1 MARTGGGSA
10 LAFCVLHDLLGA
22 AAFLAAHPLHAAYA
36 LFFHRGLLA
45 LAAFF
50 CPLLLSTALLLV
62 VLLTAAPYAA
72 PGRAGARCLGST
84 CGVAVAA
91 LCAGLRPDGGLG
103 LVGQLCSFVLGPAGV
118 GEIVFVGEV
127 RDAGGASCFLLE
139 QERGSFL
146 SAARE
151 ELAVEPP
158 LQCHRGE
165 EICFLNN
172 GEFYE
177 EDAFNFMDEIQEK
190 NVVCEDLKKA
200 PESFSSSSQHCFPVP
215 GETFMPVPEMEEQ
228 EKSISNVQSVSLPE
242 RKGFSSDAVE
252 EKRLECDTVPVSAM
266 EAKNPERAGK
276 PHSSIS
282 QRIRQWESGNLKGVL
297 DEIED
302 NPVEICFEKRS
313 FKGVQETMP
322 LETESCDQKQSD
334 EQLAREESDRKQLPE
349 EELVDVKE
357 ELVHSKVADE
367 FSMDLQAEEIASIIG
382 GPEEDP
388 PQEQRSEDVEA
399 EEDAQADGQDHQED
413 VQKTASEQ
421 REEEE
426 QEDADGGEGP
436 LRSTSIARRVH
447 TRTSSESLA
456 GAGEG
461 SPSKGKEWKRTLA
474 CKLYEERIQLKVCRD
489 GAVAGACADDMDMLW
504 EAYETGGGSSSAVAV
519 AVAGDTKPRGGG
531 GSKAKEESVDEEE
544 QEEEEDEEDEGPV
557 RQLCCLQALKF
568 STRKMNLGGG
578 KPSLSKIS
586 RVLKRMTA
594 LSRVGS
600 RRK

>member
-1 MARTGGGSA
+1 MARIDGGSA

-62 VLLTAAPYAA
+62 VLLTAAPYVA
-72 PGRAGARCLGST
+72 PGRAGARYLGST
-84 CGVAVAA
+84 SGVAVAA

-103 LVGQLCSFVLGPAGV
+103 LIGQLCSFVLGPAGV
-118 GEIVFVGEV
+118 GEVVFVGEV
-127 RDAGGASCFLLE
+127 CDAGGGSCFLLE
-139 QERGSFL
+139 EKSL
-146 SAARE
+146 LYAYATRE
-151 ELAVEPP
+151 LEGELP
-158 LQCHRGE
+158 LQSVSRE
-165 EICFLNN
+165 EICFLSN

-177 EDAFNFMDEIQEK
+177 EDMPNFKDEIQEK

-200 PESFSSSSQHCFPVP
+200 PETLSSSSEHCCP

-228 EKSISNVQSVSLPE
+228 EKSINNVSLPE
-242 RKGFSSDAVE
+242 RKGFSSDAVK
-252 EKRLECDTVPVSAM
+252 EKRLECDPVPLSAM
-266 EAKNPERAGK
+266 EANTPERVSK
-276 PHSSIS
+276 PRSSIS
-282 QRIRQWESGNLKGVL
+282 QRIRQWESGNLKLVL

-302 NPVEICFEKRS
+302 NPVEICFEKES
-313 FKGVQETMP
+313 FKGVKEAVP
-322 LETESCDQKQSD
+322 LKTESCDQKQSED
-334 EQLAREESDRKQLPE
+334 QLAQEESDRKQSPE

-357 ELVHSKVADE
+357 ELVRSKVAE
-367 FSMDLQAEEIASIIG
+367 KCSEDLRAEEIASIIG
-382 GPEEDP
+382 EPEADP
-388 PQEQRSEDVEA
+388 PQEQRREDVQA
-399 EEDAQADGQDHQED
+399 EEDAQPNGQDHQED
-413 VQKTASEQ
+413 VQ
-421 REEEE
+421 EE
-426 QEDADGGEGP
+426 QEHEDADGGEGP

-489 GAVAGACADDMDMLW
+489 RAVAGACADDMDMLW

-531 GSKAKEESVDEEE
+531 GSKANEQSVDEE
-544 QEEEEDEEDEGPV
+544 EEEEDEEDEGPV

>member
-1 MARTGGGSA
+1 MARIDGGSA

-103 LVGQLCSFVLGPAGV
+103 LLGQLCSFVLGPAGV
-118 GEIVFVGEV
+118 GEVVFVGEV
-127 RDAGGASCFLLE
+127 CDVPDGSCFLLE
-139 QERGSFL
+139 EKSLLHAYATQEL
-146 SAARE
+146 E
-151 ELAVEPP
+151 VELP
-158 LQCHRGE
+158 LQSLSGE
-165 EICFLNN
+165 EICFLST

-177 EDAFNFMDEIQEK
+177 EDILSFKDEIQEK

-200 PESFSSSSQHCFPVP
+200 PESFSSSQHCCP
-215 GETFMPVPEMEEQ
+215 GEICMPEMEEQ
-228 EKSISNVQSVSLPE
+228 EKSIKSVSLPE

-252 EKRLECDTVPVSAM
+252 EKRLECDPVPLSAM
-266 EAKNPERAGK
+266 ETKKPERVGK

-302 NPVEICFEKRS
+302 NPVEICFEKEL
-313 FKGVQETMP
+313 FKGVEEISF
-322 LETESCDQKQSD
+322 ETESCDQKQSE
-334 EQLAREESDRKQLPE
+334 EQLGQEESDRRQSPE

-357 ELVHSKVADE
+357 ELVPSKVAE
-367 FSMDLQAEEIASIIG
+367 ECIIDLQQAEEIASIIG
-382 GPEEDP
+382 
-388 PQEQRSEDVEA
+388 EQRSEDVKA
-399 EEDAQADGQDHQED
+399 EEDAQPDGQDHQED
-413 VQKTASEQ
+413 VQP
-421 REEEE
+421 EE
-426 QEDADGGEGP
+426 QEHEDADGGKCP

-519 AVAGDTKPRGGG
+519 AVAGDTKLRGGG
-531 GSKAKEESVDEEE
+531 GGGKAKEESVVDED
-544 QEEEEDEEDEGPV
+544 EEEEDEEDEGPV

>member
-1 MARTGGGSA
+1 MARIDGGSA

-72 PGRAGARCLGST
+72 PGWAGARFLGST

-103 LVGQLCSFVLGPAGV
+103 LLGQLCSFVLGPAGV
-118 GEIVFVGEV
+118 GEVVFVGEV
-127 RDAGGASCFLLE
+127 RDAGGDSCFLLE
-139 QERGSFL
+139 QGRETFL
-146 SAARE
+146 SAAQE
-151 ELAVEPP
+151 EFAVELP
-158 LQCHRGE
+158 LQSVRGE
-165 EICFLNN
+165 EICFLSN

-177 EDAFNFMDEIQEK
+177 EDTFSFMDEIQEK
-190 NVVCEDLKKA
+190 NVVSEDLKKA
-200 PESFSSSSQHCFPVP
+200 PESLSSSSEHCFPVP
-215 GETFMPVPEMEEQ
+215 GETFMPEMEEQ
-228 EKSISNVQSVSLPE
+228 EKSISKGQSVSLPE
-242 RKGFSSDAVE
+242 RKGLSSDAVE
-252 EKRLECDTVPVSAM
+252 EKRLECDPVPLSAM
-266 EAKNPERAGK
+266 ETKWVTK

-282 QRIRQWESGNLKGVL
+282 QRIRQWESGKLKSVL

-302 NPVEICFEKRS
+302 NPVEICFEKGS
-313 FKGVQETMP
+313 FKGVVETVP
-322 LETESCDQKQSD
+322 LETESCDQKQSEED
-334 EQLAREESDRKQLPE
+334 QLAQEESDRKQLPE

-357 ELVHSKVADE
+357 ELVPSKVAE
-367 FSMDLQAEEIASIIG
+367 GCIIDLQAEEIASIIG
-382 GPEEDP
+382 EPEEDP
-388 PQEQRSEDVEA
+388 PQEQRSEDVQA
-399 EEDAQADGQDHQED
+399 EEDAQPEGQDHQED
-413 VQKTASEQ
+413 VQEEQ
-421 REEEE
+421 E
-426 QEDADGGEGP
+426 QEDADGREGP

-447 TRTSSESLA
+447 TRTSSENLA
-456 GAGEG
+456 GSACEG

-504 EAYETGGGSSSAVAV
+504 EAYETGGGSSAVAV
-519 AVAGDTKPRGGG
+519 ALAGDTKLRGGG

-544 QEEEEDEEDEGPV
+544 EEEDGEDEGPV

>member
-1 MARTGGGSA
+1 MARMDGGSA

-72 PGRAGARCLGST
+72 PGWAGARCLGST

-91 LCAGLRPDGGLG
+91 LCAGLRPDGRLG

-118 GEIVFVGEV
+118 GEVVFVGEV
-127 RDAGGASCFLLE
+127 CDVGGGSCFLLE
-139 QERGSFL
+139 EKSSLYAYAAQEM
-146 SAARE
+146 E
-151 ELAVEPP
+151 VDPP
-158 LQCHRGE
+158 LQSVSGE
-165 EICFLNN
+165 EICFLGN

-177 EDAFNFMDEIQEK
+177 EDIFSFKDEIQEK

-200 PESFSSSSQHCFPVP
+200 PESLSSSSEHCCR

-228 EKSISNVQSVSLPE
+228 EKSINKVQSVSLPE
-242 RKGFSSDAVE
+242 RKGFSGDDAVE
-252 EKRLECDTVPVSAM
+252 EKRLECDPVPLSAM
-266 EAKNPERAGK
+266 EAKKPERVSK

-282 QRIRQWESGNLKGVL
+282 QRIRQWESGNLKLVL

-302 NPVEICFEKRS
+302 NPVEICFENES
-313 FKGVQETMP
+313 FKVVDLEEPMQ
-322 LETESCDQKQSD
+322 LETESWDQKQSE
-334 EQLAREESDRKQLPE
+334 EQLAQEESDRKQLPE

-357 ELVHSKVADE
+357 ELVQSKVAE
-367 FSMDLQAEEIASIIG
+367 ECIIDLQQAEEIASIIG
-382 GPEEDP
+382 
-388 PQEQRSEDVEA
+388 EQRSEDVKA
-399 EEDAQADGQDHQED
+399 QEDAQPDGQDHQED
-413 VQKTASEQ
+413 VQQPASEPQ
-421 REEEE
+421 EE
-426 QEDADGGEGP
+426 QEHTEDADGGEGP

-474 CKLYEERIQLKVCRD
+474 CKLYEERIQHKLCR
-489 GAVAGACADDMDMLW
+489 GRAVAGACADDMDMLW
-504 EAYETGGGSSSAVAV
+504 EAYETGGGTSSAAAV
-519 AVAGDTKPRGGG
+519 AVAGDTKLRGGG
-531 GSKAKEESVDEEE
+531 GSKAAQESVDEEE
-544 QEEEEDEEDEGPV
+544 EEDEEEGPV

-586 RVLKRMTA
+586 RVLRRMTA

>member
-1 MARTGGGSA
+1 MARIDAGSA

-62 VLLTAAPYAA
+62 VLLTAAPYVA

-103 LVGQLCSFVLGPAGV
+103 LLGQLCSFVLGPAGV
-118 GEIVFVGEV
+118 GEVVFVGEV

-139 QERGSFL
+139 QERESFL
-146 SAARE
+146 PAARE
-151 ELAVEPP
+151 VFAVGLP
-158 LQCHRGE
+158 LQSLSGE
-165 EICFLNN
+165 EICYLST
-172 GEFYE
+172 GDFYE
-177 EDAFNFMDEIQEK
+177 EDIFSFKDEIQEK

-200 PESFSSSSQHCFPVP
+200 PESLSSSSEHCFPVP
-215 GETFMPVPEMEEQ
+215 GETFMPVPEMEER
-228 EKSISNVQSVSLPE
+228 EKSINNVQSVSLPE
-242 RKGFSSDAVE
+242 RKGFSSDSVE
-252 EKRLECDTVPVSAM
+252 EKRLECDPVPLSAM
-266 EAKNPERAGK
+266 ETKKPERVGK

-282 QRIRQWESGNLKGVL
+282 QRIRQWECGNLKGVL

-302 NPVEICFEKRS
+302 NPVEIFFEKGS
-313 FKGVQETMP
+313 FKVVEEAMP
-322 LETESCDQKQSD
+322 LETESWDQKQSQD
-334 EQLAREESDRKQLPE
+334 QLAQEESDRKQLPE

-357 ELVHSKVADE
+357 ESAQSKVAE
-367 FSMDLQAEEIASIIG
+367 ECIIDLQQAEEIASIIG
-382 GPEEDP
+382 EPEEDP
-388 PQEQRSEDVEA
+388 PQEQRSDDVQA
-399 EEDAQADGQDHQED
+399 EEDAQPDGQDHQED
-413 VQKTASEQ
+413 VQQPASEH
-421 REEEE
+421 
-426 QEDADGGEGP
+426 ADGGKSP

-456 GAGEG
+456 GTGEG

-504 EAYETGGGSSSAVAV
+504 EAYETGGGSSSAVA
-519 AVAGDTKPRGGG
+519 GDTKPRGGG
-531 GSKAKEESVDEEE
+531 GSKAKEESVVDEE
-544 QEEEEDEEDEGPV
+544 EEEEDEEDDGPV

>member
-1 MARTGGGSA
+1 MAARAQRRVDGSA

-36 LFFHRGLLA
+36 LFFSRGLLA

-50 CPLLLSTALLLV
+50 SPLLLSTALLLV
-62 VLLTAAPYAA
+62 VLLTAAPG
-72 PGRAGARCLGST
+72 PAGARCLGST

-91 LCAGLRPDGGLG
+91 LCAGLRPDAGLG

-127 RDAGGASCFLLE
+127 SHIGGASCSLLE
-139 QERGSFL
+139 EKTLLHAYATQALEI
-146 SAARE
+146 
-151 ELAVEPP
+151 ELP
-158 LQCHRGE
+158 LQSLSGK
-165 EICFLNN
+165 EICFWSN

-177 EDAFNFMDEIQEK
+177 EDGFNFKDEIQEK
-190 NVVCEDLKKA
+190 NVVSEDLMK
-200 PESFSSSSQHCFPVP
+200 PPGDSSSSCSEHCFPAP
-215 GETFMPVPEMEEQ
+215 GEAFMPEMEEQ
-228 EKSISNVQSVSLPE
+228 EESINKVESVSLPE
-242 RKGFSSDAVE
+242 RKGFSGDAVE
-252 EKRLECDTVPVSAM
+252 EKRLECDPVPLSAM
-266 EAKNPERAGK
+266 ETKRPERVSK

-297 DEIED
+297 DEIEG
-302 NPVEICFEKRS
+302 NPVQIICLDKDSFEET
-313 FKGVQETMP
+313 VQ
-322 LETESCDQKQSD
+322 LETESCDQKQS
-334 EQLAREESDRKQLPE
+334 EESDRKQLPE
-349 EELVDVKE
+349 QELVDVKE
-357 ELVHSKVADE
+357 ELRSK
-367 FSMDLQAEEIASIIG
+367 DL
-382 GPEEDP
+382 
-388 PQEQRSEDVEA
+388 EA
-399 EEDAQADGQDHQED
+399 EEDARPDGQEHQED
-413 VQKTASEQ
+413 VQQPASEP
-421 REEEE
+421 EEE
-426 QEDADGGEGP
+426 QEHQDGGESP

-447 TRTSSESLA
+447 TRTSSENLA

-474 CKLYEERIQLKVCRD
+474 CKLYEERIQHKLCRD
-489 GAVAGACADDMDMLW
+489 RAMAGACADDMDMLW
-504 EAYETGGGSSSAVAV
+504 EAYETGGSSSSS
-519 AVAGDTKPRGGG
+519 AVAGDTKLRGG
-531 GSKAKEESVDEEE
+531 GSKAAEGSVHGEEE
-544 QEEEEDEEDEGPV
+544 EEEEEEDEDEGPV

>member
-1 MARTGGGSA
+1 MARIDGGSA

-45 LAAFF
+45 L
-50 CPLLLSTALLLV
+50 
-62 VLLTAAPYAA
+62 
-72 PGRAGARCLGST
+72 
-84 CGVAVAA
+84 GVAVAA

-103 LVGQLCSFVLGPAGV
+103 LLGQLCSFVLGPAGV
-118 GEIVFVGEV
+118 GEVVFVGEV
-127 RDAGGASCFLLE
+127 RDAGGDSCFLLE
-139 QERGSFL
+139 QGRETFL
-146 SAARE
+146 SAAQE
-151 ELAVEPP
+151 EFAVELP
-158 LQCHRGE
+158 LQSVRGE
-165 EICFLNN
+165 EICFLSN

-177 EDAFNFMDEIQEK
+177 EDTFSFMDEIQEK
-190 NVVCEDLKKA
+190 NVVSEDLKKA
-200 PESFSSSSQHCFPVP
+200 PESLSSSSEHCFPVP
-215 GETFMPVPEMEEQ
+215 GETFMPEMEEQ
-228 EKSISNVQSVSLPE
+228 EKSISKGQSVSLPE
-242 RKGFSSDAVE
+242 RKGLSSDAVE
-252 EKRLECDTVPVSAM
+252 EKRLECDPVPLSAM
-266 EAKNPERAGK
+266 ETKWVTK

-282 QRIRQWESGNLKGVL
+282 QRIRQWESGKLKSVL

-302 NPVEICFEKRS
+302 NPVEICFEKGS
-313 FKGVQETMP
+313 FKGVVETVP
-322 LETESCDQKQSD
+322 LETESCDQKQSEED
-334 EQLAREESDRKQLPE
+334 QLAQEESDRKQLPE

-357 ELVHSKVADE
+357 ELVPSKVAE
-367 FSMDLQAEEIASIIG
+367 GCIIDLQAEEIASIIG
-382 GPEEDP
+382 EPEEDP
-388 PQEQRSEDVEA
+388 PQEQRSEDVQA
-399 EEDAQADGQDHQED
+399 EEDAQPEGQDHQED
-413 VQKTASEQ
+413 VQEEQ
-421 REEEE
+421 E
-426 QEDADGGEGP
+426 QEDADGREGP

-447 TRTSSESLA
+447 TRTSSENLA
-456 GAGEG
+456 GSACEG

-504 EAYETGGGSSSAVAV
+504 EAYETGGGSSAVAV
-519 AVAGDTKPRGGG
+519 ALAGDTKLRGGG

-544 QEEEEDEEDEGPV
+544 EEEDGEDEGPV